1 MGGGLLA
8 SLLLFCLS
16 SVALSQEGAA
26 SNPVPTQPPGAPLH
40 VGTPSSDSQASAPA
54 TTLRKEVR
62 LVVDAVV
69 LDKKGAP
76 VTGLK
81 AGDFVLKEDGVAQT
95 LTSVEEHKG
104 DEHGPV
110 ANESAA
116 PDGTIS
122 ASNKPL
128 NSPAVWNVLLV
139 DQFNTTS
146 ADQANMLRQLD
157 QFVKQLPVDQR
168 VALVAMSSQVKLLV
182 PFADGAGAIAQ
193 FLGKNG
199 LPPSGTLEPPNI
211 VERGGG
217 YLDTSNPDVATNKAR
232 TDVDRQAQHAQKT
245 EARQMARQLSG
256 TKECVLADGGISV
269 AGPGFKWWRAGPS
282 RRDS

>member
-1 MGGGLLA
+1 MGGRLLA

-62 LVVDAVV
+62 LVVVDAVV

-139 DQFNTTS
+139 DQFKTTS
-146 ADQANMLRQLD
+146 ADQANMLRQLG
-157 QFVKQLPVDQR
+157 PVCEATTGGPAGGSGRNVEPGQAAGSVCGRCGCDCTVSGQER
-168 VALVAMSSQVKLLV
+168 TASERH
-182 PFADGAGAIAQ
+182 PGAA
-193 FLGKNG
+193 
-199 LPPSGTLEPPNI
+199 
-211 VERGGG
+211 
-217 YLDTSNPDVATNKAR
+217 
-232 TDVDRQAQHAQKT
+232 
-245 EARQMARQLSG
+245 
-256 TKECVLADGGISV
+256 
-269 AGPGFKWWRAGPS
+269 
-282 RRDS
+282 